1 MNELLSAELKA
12 YIDENQDT
20 LVKLLD
26 TLCRIPSPSNHE
38 ELRAEFIRDWYEKE
52 GCKGAYVDSALNVI
66 YPYHC
71 DGKNDLVA
79 FSAHIDT
86 VFPDTEPFEVIYD
99 GDIMRCPGVGDNT
112 SNLAIMMLLASWI
125 TNHGLVP
132 KQGIL
137 FVASSG
143 EEGLGNLKGVRQVMK
158 DFEGRIAELVALDGS
173 YNSLVNGAVG
183 SLRYRVGVHT
193 EGGHS
198 YGKFGNLNAIQV
210 LSSMIDTLYDYKVP
224 APGKS
229 TYNVGTITGGTSINT
244 IAQYAEMR
252 FEYRSDVRE
261 SLADMNRYFLSVID
275 AYRNMDKVEI
285 ELELLG
291 ERPCTGDVDAEK
303 QGALENKALDIIEA
317 YTGKR
322 VKTESG
328 STDCNIPLSVGV
340 PAVCFGGHM
349 GVGAHTRE
357 EHLNV
362 KDLHLGM
369 TIVAAFMMTYFN

>member
-38 ELRAEFIRDWYEKE
+38 ELRAEFICKWYEE
-52 GCKGAYVDSALNVI
+52 QGCKGAYVDSALNVI

-71 DGKNDLVA
+71 ESGENLVV
-79 FSAHIDT
+79 FSAHSDT
-86 VFPDTEPFEVIYD
+86 VFPDMEPFDVIYD

-158 DFEGRIAELVALDGS
+158 DYERKIAELVALDGS
-173 YNSLVNGAVG
+173 YDGIVNGAVG
-183 SLRYRVGVHT
+183 SLRYKVGVHT

-198 YGKFGNLNAIQV
+198 YGCFGNQNAIQT
-210 LSSMIDTLYDYKVP
+210 LSSMINTLYTYKVP
-224 APGKS
+224 KPGKS
-229 TYNVGTITGGTSINT
+229 TYNVGSISGGTSINT
-244 IAQYAEMR
+244 IAQYAEML

-261 SLADMNRYFLSVID
+261 SLASMNEFFLSVIET
-275 AYRNMDKVEI
+275 YRHMDNVQVD
-285 ELELLG
+285 LTLLG
-291 ERPCTGDVDAEK
+291 ERPCTGDVDQEK
-303 QGALENKALDIIEA
+303 QVALQNKALDIIEN

-322 VKTESG
+322 VGMESG

-340 PAVCFGGHM
+340 PAICFGGHM

-362 KDLHLGM
+362 KDLHMGM

>member
-303 QGALENKALDIIEA
+303 QGALEKKALDIIEA